1 MIYMVLANCQLNK
14 KTTSH
19 GINFLENRS
28 KLLEINKTNKNDTIK
43 ILGSPLNKSL
53 NENNKWM
60 YFETKKERGNI
71 ISLGK
76 EKTVK
81 NNVLILEFDKYGILI
96 TKKLINKEN
105 MNKLK
110 FSEMETIN
118 SVSKKSFVGSFLSS
132 MRQKMYSNR
141 KKK

>member
-1 MIYMVLANCQLNK
+1 M
-14 KTTSH
+14 
-19 GINFLENRS
+19 
-28 KLLEINKTNKNDTIK
+28 KLKRT
-43 ILGSPLNKSL
+43 
-53 NENNKWM
+53 
-60 YFETKKERGNI
+60 RGNI

-81 NNVLILEFDKYGILI
+81 NNVLILEFDKYGVLI

-118 SVSKKSFVGSFLSS
+118 SVSKVLLEVSCSS

-141 KKK
+141 GKND

>member
-1 MIYMVLANCQLNK
+1 MSTKQ

-53 NENNKWM
+53 NKDNKWM

-76 EKTVK
+76 E
-81 NNVLILEFDKYGILI
+81 NC
-96 TKKLINKEN
+96 KK
-105 MNKLK
+105 
-110 FSEMETIN
+110 
-118 SVSKKSFVGSFLSS
+118 
-132 MRQKMYSNR
+132 
-141 KKK
+141 